1 MEHLSDDYF
10 SSYRCQFPI
19 TPDSFI
25 IKYAKK
31 LSYDPVSII
40 SDASGDIKGACKNIF
55 GNIDCLEYWADFQ
68 TYFFKV
74 VPIFV
79 N

>member
-40 SDASGDIKGACKNIF
+40 SDASDGIKSEGKDIF
-55 GNIDCLEYWADFQ
+55 GNINCLEY
-68 TYFFKV
+68 
-74 VPIFV
+74 
-79 N
+79 